1 MGLSQQVVNEVDM
14 GKNNDAMLQV
24 HVPVYLG
31 VKEFCQRFSFIKET
45 TIRWQIHSRNTLGI
59 SEVFIKPFGQRKVL
73 IDVSRYF
80 QLMKEQ
86 GR

>member
-1 MGLSQQVVNEVDM
+1 MGLSQQVVNEIDT
-14 GKNNDAMLQV
+14 GKNKDVMFQV

-45 TIRWQIHSRNTLGI
+45 TIRWQIHSRDTLGI

-80 QLMKEQ
+80 QLMKEL